1 MESKGAWTDANA
13 FVSVTAVYVK
23 TTAVACESAL
33 GGVGQKLDRGMSNAS
48 MLVFRM
54 KYYLSFSENGCGNHL
69 SEYCH

>member
-1 MESKGAWTDANA
+1 MPL
-13 FVSVTAVYVK
+13 SVLQLCMLKQPQLRARVRWG
-23 TTAVACESAL
+23 